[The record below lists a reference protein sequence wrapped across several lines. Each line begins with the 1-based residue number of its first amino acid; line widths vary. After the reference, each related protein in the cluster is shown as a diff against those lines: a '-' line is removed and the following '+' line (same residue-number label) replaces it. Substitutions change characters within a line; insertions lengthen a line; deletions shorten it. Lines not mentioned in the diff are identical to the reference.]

1 MGLLIDVFHLMT
13 FVIAASAAV
22 CAMTSPPNNKW
33 AEKAYQVM
41 NVCAFNVY
49 KAKSE

>member
-1 MGLLIDVFHLMT
+1 MGLLIDAFHLMT

-22 CAMTSPPNNKW
+22 CAMTPPPNNKW
-33 AEKAYQVM
+33 LEKAYKMM
-41 NVCAFNVY
+41 NVCAFNVH